1 MKTLLH
7 IDVSPRADFS
17 ISRQL
22 SRSAV
27 EAWKQKHTDGKVVER
42 DLSKTDLA
50 FVDLDWITGAFSS
63 VEQHTESHKKA
74 LLTSDLL
81 IAELLS
87 ADLIVIGTP
96 MYNFNVPAAL
106 KAWIDNIVRLNKT
119 FSFSAAGLNGLAAGR
134 RVLVIIAGGS
144 SYEKGSPLESY
155 DHQTPYMRT
164 ILGFIGITDVT
175 FVMAG
180 GTNRVATGEIDQ
192 ATFLTPF
199 LEEISSA
206 V

>member
-1 MKTLLH
+1 METLLH
-7 IDVSPRADFS
+7 VDVSPRSEFS
-17 ISRQL
+17 VSRQL

-27 EAWKQKHTDGKVVER
+27 NAWTQKHPSGKVVER

-50 FVDLDWITGAFSS
+50 FVDLDWIVGAFSA
-63 VEQHTESHKKA
+63 VEQHTEAHKKA

-119 FSFSAAGLNGLAAGR
+119 FSLSADGLKGLAAGR
-134 RVLVIIAGGS
+134 RALVIVAGGS
-144 SYEKGSPLESY
+144 SYDKGSLLESY

-180 GTNRVATGEIDQ
+180 GTNRIAMGEIDQ
-192 ATFLTPF
+192 ATFLAPF
-199 LEEISSA
+199 LEEIASA